1 MASAYVQQ
9 GISLFQKLTE
19 TLSESFAAGAA
30 PAATSA
36 GGSRARSGRPTD
48 HGDGGDSSVSGF
60 LSRNE
65 SVLVTIQKIVLWENA
80 VLSSIFLTCFTFVY
94 W

>member
-1 MASAYVQQ
+1 M
-9 GISLFQKLTE
+9 FQKLTE
-19 TLSESFAAGAA
+19 ALSETFSGAGSGSGS
-30 PAATSA
+30 TS
-36 GGSRARSGRPTD
+36 GGSPARPRPVN
-48 HGDGGDSSVSGF
+48 HGDGDCSVSGF

-80 VLSSIFLTCFTFVY
+80 MLSSIFLTCFTFVY